1 MRPTPKPETCR
12 AKNAS
17 NLASKQ
23 LSKTKGFSLI
33 ELLVVVAII
42 LIIAAIAIPNLLRAR
57 MAANEASAAE
67 TVRTFTTASVIYF
80 TTWGDGYPP
89 NMSVLGGTGG
99 TATCNQANLM
109 DPVVITAPN
118 QKSGYTFA
126 FSLQGAAV
134 TAQPTNCGAPG
145 GTGYLVTAAPIVPYV
160 TGTRGFCADE
170 TGTLHYNT
178 TGSAATTESQCEA
191 YTALQ

>member
-1 MRPTPKPETCR
+1 MRPMAQPETCR

-17 NLASKQ
+17 NH
-23 LSKTKGFSLI
+23 KGFSLI

-89 NMSVLGGTGG
+89 NMAVLGGTGG

-109 DPVVITAPN
+109 DPVVITPPN

-126 FSLQGAAV
+126 FTTQGAAV

-170 TGTLHYNT
+170 AGTLHYNT
-178 TGSAATTESQCEA
+178 TGSAATTEAQCEA